1 MKSKLEILELYRSM
15 VDKLNKLNVTVNHPS
30 NEMTI
35 SEIKEVTENLE
46 HQHQMNSVVEW
57 ILEIEKCW
65 TPKEVVKLIRKEPPY
80 VSDDFHIGPDGAYE
94 HIDDSDI
101 K

>member
-1 MKSKLEILELYRSM
+1 MKTKLEILELYRGM
-15 VDKLNKLNVTVNHPS
+15 VDNLNKLNATVNHPS
-30 NEMTI
+30 NEMTT
-35 SEIKEVTENLE
+35 SKIKEVSENLE

-65 TPKEVVKLIRKEPPY
+65 TPKEVAKLIRKEPPY
-80 VSDDFHIGPDGAYE
+80 VSDDFQIGPNGAYE
-94 HIDDSDI
+94 HIDDSDT